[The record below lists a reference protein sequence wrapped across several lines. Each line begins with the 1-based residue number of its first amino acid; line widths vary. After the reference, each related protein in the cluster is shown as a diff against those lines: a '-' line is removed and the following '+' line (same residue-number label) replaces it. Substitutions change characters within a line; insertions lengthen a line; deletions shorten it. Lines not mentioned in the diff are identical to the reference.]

1 MFPWSSV
8 FLLVPCF
15 FYLMKRWE
23 TVCFSSF
30 PLTVLFAESFVL
42 VLGVINMIILVEGT
56 RRSRAK
62 ASSSSV
68 EQPTPNPEYPSVLI
82 IVPTCGEGTT
92 VLQRTMDAITGI
104 NYPKEKLSVV
114 ISDDAKDVDL
124 QSLVLEYP
132 NIYYKTRFFIKGHAK
147 AGNVNDTLFAMEG
160 AEYKYK
166 GDLVLILD
174 CDMAPYPQILQILVP
189 YLYKEQN
196 LHYGFVQSPQHFENI
211 KGFDFLGQHYY
222 FFYQVVLRA
231 WNEFYLGVPCC
242 GTNCLFQR
250 SVLTKIGGFQTG
262 SLTEDFKT
270 SLLMHSM
277 KIETKYCPE
286 ILACGYS
293 PFTLVDFFNQRSRWA
308 MGGLQIIFSK
318 SFYRIWKLPFIHQ
331 WIYLFSGL
339 SPFISVFFVVLML
352 CPLLSFYID
361 STFMC
366 ELTNKM
372 YALYF
377 TPYCVAYG
385 AMLVYLHRMIPT
397 LTIITSI
404 QETLFM
410 IPMLQRVLFVFLVKS
425 MGISSFSWKTT
436 PKDNAQS
443 FQLATFSWLVPYLL
457 YIGWSLFCAIYYR
470 KTDFWLVNTIWALI
484 MSFQMT
490 PVLIYQIQQL
500 ILY

>member
-1 MFPWSSV
+1 MFPWSSIL
-8 FLLVPCF
+8 LLVPCF
-15 FYLMKRWE
+15 IYLMKRWE
-23 TVCFSSF
+23 TVCFSLF
-30 PLTVLFAESFVL
+30 PLIVLSAESVVL
-42 VLGVINMIILVEGT
+42 ALGVINMIILVEGT
-56 RRSRAK
+56 RRSRTK

-68 EQPTPNPEYPSVLI
+68 KKNVASSDYPSVLI
-82 IVPTCGEGTT
+82 IVPTCGEGTK
-92 VLQRTMDAITGI
+92 VLQRTIDAITDI
-104 NYPKEKLSVV
+104 DYPSDKVCVV
-114 ISDDAKDVDL
+114 VSDDAKDAEL
-124 QSLVLEYP
+124 HSLVLEYP
-132 NIYYKTRFFIKGHAK
+132 NIHYKTRLLMKGHAK

-160 AEYKYK
+160 EEYKYS

-174 CDMAPYPQILQILVP
+174 CDMAPYPQILQTLVP
-189 YLYKEQN
+189 YLYKDQQ

-250 SVLTKIGGFQTG
+250 NLLMKFGGFQTG

-270 SLLMHSM
+270 SLIMHSM
-277 KIETKYCPE
+277 KIESEYCPE

-318 SFYRIWKLPFIHQ
+318 SFFRIWKLPFIHQ
-331 WIYLFSGL
+331 WVYLFSGL
-339 SPFISVFFVVLML
+339 SPFISTFFVVLMM
-352 CPLLSFYID
+352 CPLISYYIN

-366 ELTNKM
+366 GLTNKM

-377 TPYCVAYG
+377 SPYCIAYG
-385 AMLVYLHRMIPT
+385 AMLVYLHRKIPS

-410 IPMLQRVLFVFLVKS
+410 VPMLQRVLFVFLLKS
-425 MGISSFSWKTT
+425 IGISSFSWKTT
-436 PKDNAQS
+436 PKNNAQS

-457 YIGWSLFCAIYYR
+457 YIGWSLFCAVYYR
-470 KTDFWLVNTIWALI
+470 NTQYWLVNTIWALI

-490 PVLIYQIQQL
+490 PVLVYQIQQL
-500 ILY
+500 IFY

>member
-68 EQPTPNPEYPSVLI
+68 EQPTINPEYPSVLI

-114 ISDDAKDVDL
+114 ISDDAKDVEL

-211 KGFDFLGQHYY
+211 
-222 FFYQVVLRA
+222 R
-231 WNEFYLGVPCC
+231 
-242 GTNCLFQR
+242 LFH
-250 SVLTKIGGFQTG
+250 L
-262 SLTEDFKT
+262 
-270 SLLMHSM
+270 
-277 KIETKYCPE
+277 
-286 ILACGYS
+286 
-293 PFTLVDFFNQRSRWA
+293 
-308 MGGLQIIFSK
+308 
-318 SFYRIWKLPFIHQ
+318 
-331 WIYLFSGL
+331 
-339 SPFISVFFVVLML
+339 
-352 CPLLSFYID
+352 
-361 STFMC
+361 
-366 ELTNKM
+366 
-372 YALYF
+372 
-377 TPYCVAYG
+377 
-385 AMLVYLHRMIPT
+385 
-397 LTIITSI
+397 
-404 QETLFM
+404 
-410 IPMLQRVLFVFLVKS
+410 
-425 MGISSFSWKTT
+425 
-436 PKDNAQS
+436 
-443 FQLATFSWLVPYLL
+443 
-457 YIGWSLFCAIYYR
+457 
-470 KTDFWLVNTIWALI
+470 
-484 MSFQMT
+484 
-490 PVLIYQIQQL
+490 
-500 ILY
+500 